1 MSVPNDPTAEPTNN
15 ADRLRVTQRIC
26 DATAPSVLLR
36 RDPDLVSL
44 EYMLHAGSNE
54 RQTYRQLC
62 PSVPADLLQLDC
74 SLDSRGLLAG
84 VVSANGTG
92 FWGKVFAVQY
102 YGALVAQL
110 AVAAKVLMAQV
121 LDNVTLFWKHWK
133 KYRGD

>member
-74 SLDSRGLLAG
+74 SLDSRGFAG
-84 VVSANGTG
+84 GSGQCKWDGVLGKGLCCPV
-92 FWGKVFAVQY
+92 FWGI
-102 YGALVAQL
+102 GR
-110 AVAAKVLMAQV
+110 AAG
-121 LDNVTLFWKHWK
+121 
-133 KYRGD
+133 RCS

>member
-1 MSVPNDPTAEPTNN
+1 MSVPNDPLLNLLITLIDFEERSESATPL
-15 ADRLRVTQRIC
+15 RLVCFFGEILTWSASNIC
-26 DATAPSVLLR
+26 
-36 RDPDLVSL
+36 
-44 EYMLHAGSNE
+44 YMLALMNGKP
-54 RQTYRQLC
+54 T
-62 PSVPADLLQLDC
+62 
-74 SLDSRGLLAG
+74 DSYVHLFLPTFFNLIAVLIVEVLLAG

-121 LDNVTLFWKHWK
+121 WDNVTLFWKHWK